1 MTPLLR
7 KLAPEIVYIEEPI
20 TTLSNGALVADLLD
34 GGWVGTVVVVLV
46 GEDDQFAGLVDSDDE
61 ESHGETRKTKGE
73 GKWWGDSSPGGIR
86 AKFGSRVQVV
96 EGWVLAEDWK
106 RRIEE
111 RG

>member
-1 MTPLLR
+1 M
-7 KLAPEIVYIEEPI
+7 YIEEPI
-20 TTLSNGALVADLLD
+20 TTPSNGTLVADLLD
-34 GGWVGTVVVVLV
+34 NGWVGIVVVVLV
-46 GEDDQFAGLVDSDDE
+46 GEDDQFASLVDSDDE
-61 ESHGETRKTKGE
+61 ESHEETRKTKGE

-96 EGWVLAEDWK
+96 EGWVLVEDWR